1 MSTENP
7 GEAVMERELAHNG
20 YRQGVHHIALTIPP
34 GAESRVRAF
43 YGGVLGMTEVAEAC
57 PADGPGGCQF
67 RSGDLEFDFDV
78 DLDAHVPSP
87 QQAHPGTLVAD
98 IDALAARL
106 AERGVAV
113 EWDDRF
119 LGYRRVLPARPPG
132 HPLGGAPPQARHLP

>member
-1 MSTENP
+1 
-7 GEAVMERELAHNG
+7 MERELAHDG

-43 YGGVLGMTEVAEAC
+43 YGGVLGMTEVADAG
-57 PADGPGGCQF
+57 PADGRSGCQF
-67 RSGDLEFDFDV
+67 RSGDLEFDFEV
-78 DLDAHVPSP
+78 DLDAYVPSP
-87 QQAHPGTLVAD
+87 RQAHPGTLVAD

-119 LGYRRVLPARPPG
+119 LGYRRFYARD
-132 HPLGGAPPQARHLP
+132 PLGNRLEFLQPMPGS